1 MITVPGSIV
10 SVFQIGA
17 GTEQIIGPFQINV
30 NDGVIP
36 GSIISMEMILSNTD
50 GLEQSKLINMQ
61 LGSVGVHDP
70 LGPDTYGYYIYDNSD
85 TTYDL
90 APTYDWIELDDGMGT
105 AMSFDDD
112 GNANGSNLT
121 EVLDLPFTFK
131 FYGVDYNQITIAV
144 DGYMS
149 FGNNE
154 VACHRNYPIPGP
166 GGPSP
171 MIAPF
176 WDDLKTGSGG
186 NIFKYLADEM
196 VIIQWDYLRT
206 YENNSRETFQV
217 ILYNSEYSDYETT
230 TGDGEIKIQYYDFN
244 NTSSGDWGG
253 YPPLHPAY
261 STIGIK
267 NHLGDTG
274 LQYSYNNDY
283 PAAALQL
290 ADNKA
295 LFITT
300 GMANNYL
307 MGDVNGDASI
317 NILDVVQLVNIVLG
331 GDSPDGYQMIVSD
344 LNSDGDI
351 NILDVVQLVNIVLGI
366 N

>member
-1 MITVPGSIV
+1 
-10 SVFQIGA
+10 
-17 GTEQIIGPFQINV
+17 
-30 NDGVIP
+30 
-36 GSIISMEMILSNTD
+36 
-50 GLEQSKLINMQ
+50 
-61 LGSVGVHDP
+61 
-70 LGPDTYGYYIYDNSD
+70 
-85 TTYDL
+85 
-90 APTYDWIELDDGMGT
+90 
-105 AMSFDDD
+105 
-112 GNANGSNLT
+112 
-121 EVLDLPFTFK
+121 
-131 FYGVDYNQITIAV
+131 
-144 DGYMS
+144 
-149 FGNNE
+149 
-154 VACHRNYPIPGP
+154 
-166 GGPSP
+166 
-171 MIAPF
+171 
-176 WDDLKTGSGG
+176 
-186 NIFKYLADEM
+186 M

-217 ILYNSEYSDYETT
+217 ILYNSEYSEYETA

-300 GMANNYL
+300 GMAHNYL